1 MAAAVEIASSAHLE
15 KHGKLLEDD
24 SVPALVEIA
33 HEIRLHSQT
42 KNEAQCC
49 PCTGEQEEEPAEPA
63 L

>member
-1 MAAAVEIASSAHLE
+1 MAAAVEIASSAHME
-15 KHGKLLEDD
+15 KHGALPEEDT
-24 SVPALVEIA
+24 VPALVEIA

-49 PCTGEQEEEPAEPA
+49 PCNGEQEEEPA